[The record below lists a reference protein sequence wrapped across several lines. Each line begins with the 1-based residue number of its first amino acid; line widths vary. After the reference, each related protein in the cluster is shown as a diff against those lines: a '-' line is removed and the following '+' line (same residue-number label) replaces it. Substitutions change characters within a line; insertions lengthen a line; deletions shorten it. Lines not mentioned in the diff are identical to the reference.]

1 MRSEPKKKNKSD
13 SLLLSY
19 RCHYYDSSENL
30 GCTLGDWH
38 PLSAEKL
45 VAMSLHTGGDMEM
58 LRDGFITVPGYGQCE
73 GRDRKKGAEL
83 KSA

>member
-1 MRSEPKKKNKSD
+1 MFVQCFSSPC
-13 SLLLSY
+13 

-45 VAMSLHTGGDMEM
+45 AALSLHTGGDVEM
-58 LRDGFITVPGYGQCE
+58 LRDGYITIPGYKECSKDMD
-73 GRDRKKGAEL
+73 RDPVGIKQGAV
-83 KSA
+83 